1 MRFYAHRHEG
11 KVTADAISWCVLDN
25 LFPRSE
31 LKLEWYLAE
40 PCGCP
45 TPGEMA
51 RFQFKFYTD
60 WDEDDI
66 AAGLFGIGKGAAEYL
81 FDPLQY
87 EYWNSMPPKM
97 VANRIREF
105 LLSNGSYQLHV
116 EGE

>member
-1 MRFYAHRHEG
+1 LGRG
-11 KVTADAISWCVLDN
+11 
-25 LFPRSE
+25 
-31 LKLEWYLAE
+31 
-40 PCGCP
+40 
-45 TPGEMA
+45 
-51 RFQFKFYTD
+51 
-60 WDEDDI
+60 DI